1 MDQLTPTFAPI
12 ADVCLNAP
20 GPVLPT
26 TSTNGIAGTW
36 SPAVSTGTVGTT
48 TYRFTPAGGQCAGPA
63 TLTITV
69 TDQLTPTFAPIADVC
84 LNAPGPVLPTTST
97 SGIAGTWSPAVSTG
111 TVGTTTYRFTP
122 AGGQCA
128 GPATLTI
135 TVTDQLTPTFAP
147 IDGECTNVNCRH
159 VTTSYAI
166 VIVDN

>member
-1 MDQLTPTFAPI
+1 HNGSADTWSPAVSTGTVGTTTYRFTPAGGQCSGTATQTITVTDQRTPTFAPV

-69 TDQLTPTFAPIADVC
+69 TDQLTTTFEPTAELQPHAEV
-84 LNAPGPVLPTTST
+84 AVLPT
-97 SGIAGTWSPAVSTG
+97 VST
-111 TVGTTTYRFTP
+111 
-122 AGGQCA
+122 
-128 GPATLTI
+128 
-135 TVTDQLTPTFAP
+135 
-147 IDGECTNVNCRH
+147 N
-159 VTTSYAI
+159 SS
-166 VIVDN
+166 

>member
-1 MDQLTPTFAPI
+1 MHQLTPTFAPI

-36 SPAVSTGTVGTT
+36 SPAVSTGTAGTT

-84 LNAPGPVLPTTST
+84 LDRPSPLLPTTHTDSMEA
-97 SGIAGTWSPAVSTG
+97 ICSPA
-111 TVGTTTYRFTP
+111 
-122 AGGQCA
+122 
-128 GPATLTI
+128 
-135 TVTDQLTPTFAP
+135 
-147 IDGECTNVNCRH
+147 
-159 VTTSYAI
+159 
-166 VIVDN
+166 

>member
-1 MDQLTPTFAPI
+1 LTPTFAPI

-36 SPAVSTGTVGTT
+36 SPAVSTGTVRTT
-48 TYRFTPAGGQCAGPA
+48 TYRFTPAGGRCAGPA

-97 SGIAGTWSPAVSTG
+97 NGIAGKIGRASCRD
-111 TVGTTTYRFTP
+111 TVGMTAVRLTP
-122 AGGQCA
+122 AGGKCA
-128 GPATLTI
+128 GAAGL
-135 TVTDQLTPTFAP
+135 TVT
-147 IDGECTNVNCRH
+147 
-159 VTTSYAI
+159 VT
-166 VIVDN
+166 